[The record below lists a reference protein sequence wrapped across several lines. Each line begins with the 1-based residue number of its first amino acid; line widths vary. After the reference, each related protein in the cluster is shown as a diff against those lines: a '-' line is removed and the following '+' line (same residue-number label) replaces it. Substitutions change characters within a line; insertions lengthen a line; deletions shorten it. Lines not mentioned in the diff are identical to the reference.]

1 MSDFPNSESVARR
14 IVMPRRTWEQLEH
27 LAEALRETRDVDV
40 SATDVALIALE
51 AGLAEIRRGS
61 PNKRKRAVGKGGSGR
76 TRRNK
81 RVRLTDPERS
91 ELDALVAETHT
102 TRGRQRAIAMW
113 IGARRKK
120 IETETL
126 RQLTLAHDCYD
137 VANFAQNM
145 KKDGAYFREIRGSG
159 GERQGWRLTKIGA
172 EQAQALLESVAQP
185 TLASA

>member
-1 MSDFPNSESVARR
+1 MSDFPSSDSVARR
-14 IVMPRRTWEQLEH
+14 LVMPRRTWEQLEH
-27 LAEALRETRDVDV
+27 LAEALRETRDVEVD
-40 SATDVALIALE
+40 ANDVALIALE

-61 PNKRKRAVGKGGSGR
+61 PRNKRPSKGGSGR

-81 RVRLTDPERS
+81 RVRLTDPERT
-91 ELDALVAETHT
+91 ELDRLVAETNT

-126 RQLTLAHDCYD
+126 RQLALAHDCYD

-145 KKDGAYFREIRGSG
+145 KKDGTYFREVKNSN
-159 GERQGWRLTKIGA
+159 GERQGWRLTKAGQ

-185 TLASA
+185 QLASA